1 MEADI
6 PTLQPATAAAATA
19 TGASDNTTDSG
30 SGSLKRKRRPRAP
43 CDGSSPCSNC
53 VRHEFSCSYKEK
65 PDEVYVPTT
74 QHESTRISAAANSL
88 PSKRVFDPTGRIQQ
102 RPQGMPTPAEH
113 LHPSP
118 VSLDEPLK
126 TENAS
131 ATAHNNPSA
140 GGGAAPFM
148 SEPAPDRVDRG
159 SSMSSEQEVDGL
171 GQVNDHTEGAEF
183 YGPTGTFYFLARLR
197 SRANTQKQQQP
208 QASRQDLQTS
218 PGGRAINQTSVVNL
232 LHSSDYSTSPDNRL
246 AGTPGKATP
255 SSVTRRESVQ
265 QIFATAGSRPLSA
278 SDAAFAAEV
287 ERECVRLYFQN
298 LHNIHPILEQASF
311 ARRCD
316 EEVWQRKSSLLDEPS
331 QQRRGA
337 RFLSLFNAVLAI
349 GAITAGET
357 SLLMEDHTLQFL
369 DRTELPGENETA
381 YPPIRLA
388 RRYFEKAKGYLED
401 ICESS
406 SLETA
411 QTLFLMSVFCQN
423 ALKPHSCYMY
433 SGMAIRTASAMGI
446 PTNIRSETSQESLL
460 WWSLYSHEI
469 EMCFSAGRQSGLR
482 GPSSYSI
489 PFPKTAGFVS
499 SSSCLINPMVD
510 LAKILMW
517 MTDNLSLH
525 NSHTSLQRL
534 SQTALNLDRELD
546 DWKTGLPR
554 ELRFDTSSL
563 EDSEFAMKQKTVL
576 KLRFLNARILL
587 HRQFIILKTLESD
600 RKTLSRHVSSCV
612 KAATETI
619 RFMHTSYLH
628 RPYFRTWW
636 YNCMYLLDACMVL
649 LHVLI
654 SNISPVPAEE
664 VIENL
669 EMSIEIFKAMKMLAV
684 ARRCAEIVAELLHV
698 AARPNNTATGGS
710 SSTTNTPA
718 AHHQQLYPQVQMQQ
732 QQQPAIK
739 MQEDTPATQAVH
751 ASPLFVPAEDLA
763 GLHHRGDGEMGEN
776 LIPGDFDANLV
787 DPNVVWN
794 FLNFEHWNAWSDA
807 AFR

>member
-1 MEADI
+1 MDADI
-6 PTLQPATAAAATA
+6 PTLPAGT
-19 TGASDNTTDSG
+19 SDNSESG
-30 SGSLKRKRRPRAP
+30 TLKRKRRP
-43 CDGSSPCSNC
+43 
-53 VRHEFSCSYKEK
+53 RHEFSCSYKDK
-65 PDEVYVPTT
+65 PEEV
-74 QHESTRISAAANSL
+74 
-88 PSKRVFDPTGRIQQ
+88 KRMFDPTGRIQQ
-102 RPQGMPTPAEH
+102 RPQSQPIPAEQ

-126 TENAS
+126 VENPV
-131 ATAHNNPSA
+131 TAANPHP
-140 GGGAAPFM
+140 PFM
-148 SEPAPDRVDRG
+148 SEPPMERDRG
-159 SSMSSEQEVDGL
+159 SSVVSSEQEVDGL

-197 SRANTQKQQQP
+197 SRANNSGGTQKQPQQP
-208 QASRQDLQTS
+208 GQPDSKTS
-218 PGGRAINQTSVVNL
+218 PGGKTLNQTSVVNL
-232 LHSSDYSTSPDNRL
+232 LHSSDYSTSPDNRH
-246 AGTPGKATP
+246 GHTPGKGTP
-255 SSVTRRESVQ
+255 SASAATRQDSVQ
-265 QIFATAGSRPLSA
+265 YGSGKVLTPADAVFAT
-278 SDAAFAAEV
+278 EV

-298 LHNIHPILEQASF
+298 LHNIHPILEQTGF
-311 ARRCD
+311 VKRCD
-316 EEVWQRKSSLLDEPS
+316 EEVWQRKAALEEPS

-337 RFLSLFNAVLAI
+337 RFLSLFNSVIAI

-369 DRTELPGENETA
+369 DRTELPGENETT

-388 RRYFEKAKGYLED
+388 RRYFERAKLYLED

-469 EMCFSAGRQSGLR
+469 HQ
-482 GPSSYSI
+482 
-489 PFPKTAGFVS
+489 GFVS

-546 DWKTGLPR
+546 DWKSGLPR

-587 HRQFIILKTLESD
+587 HRQFLILKTPESD

-654 SNISPVPAEE
+654 SNISSPFSNEE

-684 ARRCAEIVAELLHV
+684 ARRCAEIVTELLHV
-698 AARPNNTATGGS
+698 AAAPKTAAAAGGS
-710 SSTTNTPA
+710 GGGNAPNQRQTNEHVALQSDPA
-718 AHHQQLYPQVQMQQ
+718 AVAMKIQDETQQAMQQ
-732 QQQPAIK
+732 
-739 MQEDTPATQAVH
+739 TT
-751 ASPLFVPAEDLA
+751 SPMFMTE
-763 GLHHRGDGEMGEN
+763 GLDIHRGGDELGDN

>member
-1 MEADI
+1 MDADI
-6 PTLQPATAAAATA
+6 PTLPAGT
-19 TGASDNTTDSG
+19 SDNSESG
-30 SGSLKRKRRPRAP
+30 TLKRNVGRVRRW
-43 CDGSSPCSNC
+43 
-53 VRHEFSCSYKEK
+53 RHEFSCSYKDK
-65 PDEVYVPTT
+65 PEEV
-74 QHESTRISAAANSL
+74 
-88 PSKRVFDPTGRIQQ
+88 KRMFDPTGRIQQ
-102 RPQGMPTPAEH
+102 RPQSQPIPAEQ

-126 TENAS
+126 VENPV
-131 ATAHNNPSA
+131 TAANPHP
-140 GGGAAPFM
+140 PFM
-148 SEPAPDRVDRG
+148 SEPPMERDRG
-159 SSMSSEQEVDGL
+159 SSVVSSEQDVDGL

-197 SRANTQKQQQP
+197 SRANNSGTQKQPQQP
-208 QASRQDLQTS
+208 GQPDTKTSR
-218 PGGRAINQTSVVNL
+218 GGKTLNQTSVVNL
-232 LHSSDYSTSPDNRL
+232 LHSSDYSTSPDNRH
-246 AGTPGKATP
+246 GQTPGKGTP
-255 SSVTRRESVQ
+255 SASAATRRDSVQ
-265 QIFATAGSRPLSA
+265 YGNGKMLTPADAVFAT
-278 SDAAFAAEV
+278 EV

-298 LHNIHPILEQASF
+298 LHNIHPILEQTAF
-311 ARRCD
+311 VKRCD
-316 EEVWQRKSSLLDEPS
+316 EEVWQRKAALEEPS
-331 QQRRGA
+331 QLRRGA
-337 RFLSLFNAVLAI
+337 RFLSLFNSVIAI

-369 DRTELPGENETA
+369 DRTELPGKNETT

-388 RRYFEKAKGYLED
+388 RRYFERAKLYLED

-446 PTNIRSETSQESLL
+446 PTSIRSETSQESLL
-460 WWSLYSHEI
+460 WCY
-469 EMCFSAGRQSGLR
+469 Q
-482 GPSSYSI
+482 
-489 PFPKTAGFVS
+489 GFVS

-546 DWKTGLPR
+546 DWKSGLPR

-587 HRQFIILKTLESD
+587 HRQFLILKTPESD

-619 RFMHTSYLH
+619 RFMHASYLH

-654 SNISPVPAEE
+654 SNISSPFSNEE

-684 ARRCAEIVAELLHV
+684 ARRCAEIVTELLHV
-698 AARPNNTATGGS
+698 AAAPKTAAEAGGS
-710 SSTTNTPA
+710 GGGNPPNQRQANEHVALQSDPA
-718 AHHQQLYPQVQMQQ
+718 TVAMKIQDETQQAMQQ
-732 QQQPAIK
+732 
-739 MQEDTPATQAVH
+739 TT
-751 ASPLFVPAEDLA
+751 SPMFMTE
-763 GLHHRGDGEMGEN
+763 GLDIHRGGDELGDN

>member
-1 MEADI
+1 MDADI
-6 PTLQPATAAAATA
+6 PTLPAGT
-19 TGASDNTTDSG
+19 SDNSESG
-30 SGSLKRKRRPRAP
+30 TLKRKRRP
-43 CDGSSPCSNC
+43 
-53 VRHEFSCSYKEK
+53 RHEFSCSYKDK
-65 PDEVYVPTT
+65 PEEV
-74 QHESTRISAAANSL
+74 
-88 PSKRVFDPTGRIQQ
+88 KRMFDPTGRIQQ
-102 RPQGMPTPAEH
+102 RPQSQPIPAEQ

-126 TENAS
+126 VENPV
-131 ATAHNNPSA
+131 TAANPHP
-140 GGGAAPFM
+140 PFM
-148 SEPAPDRVDRG
+148 SEPPMERDRG
-159 SSMSSEQEVDGL
+159 SSVVSSEQEVDGL
-171 GQVNDHTEGAEF
+171 GQLNDHTEGAEF

-197 SRANTQKQQQP
+197 SRANNSGTQKQPQQP
-208 QASRQDLQTS
+208 GQPDTKTS
-218 PGGRAINQTSVVNL
+218 PGGKTLNQTSVVNL
-232 LHSSDYSTSPDNRL
+232 LHSSDYSTSPDNRH
-246 AGTPGKATP
+246 GQTPGKGTP
-255 SSVTRRESVQ
+255 SASAATRRDSVQ
-265 QIFATAGSRPLSA
+265 YGNGKMLTPADAVFAT
-278 SDAAFAAEV
+278 EV

-298 LHNIHPILEQASF
+298 LHNIHPILEQTAF
-311 ARRCD
+311 VKRCD
-316 EEVWQRKSSLLDEPS
+316 EEVWQRKAALEEPS

-337 RFLSLFNAVLAI
+337 RFLSLFNSVIAI

-369 DRTELPGENETA
+369 DRTELPGENETT

-388 RRYFEKAKGYLED
+388 RRYFERAKLYLED

-489 PFPKTAGFVS
+489 PFPRTAGFVS

-546 DWKTGLPR
+546 DWKSGLPR

-587 HRQFIILKTLESD
+587 HRQFLILKTPESD

-654 SNISPVPAEE
+654 SNISSPFSNEE

-684 ARRCAEIVAELLHV
+684 ARRCAEIVTELLHV
-698 AARPNNTATGGS
+698 AAAPKTAAAAGGS
-710 SSTTNTPA
+710 GGGNPPNQRQANEHVALQSDPA
-718 AHHQQLYPQVQMQQ
+718 TVAMKIQDETQQAMQQ
-732 QQQPAIK
+732 
-739 MQEDTPATQAVH
+739 TT
-751 ASPLFVPAEDLA
+751 SPMFMTE
-763 GLHHRGDGEMGEN
+763 GLDIHRGGDELGDN

>member
-1 MEADI
+1 MEADH
-6 PTLQPATAAAATA
+6 PTLPAPAAAT
-19 TGASDNTTDSG
+19 SDNPDA
-30 SGSLKRKRRPRAP
+30 GSLKRKRRP
-43 CDGSSPCSNC
+43 
-53 VRHEFSCSYKEK
+53 RHEFSCSYKEK
-65 PDEVYVPTT
+65 PEET
-74 QHESTRISAAANSL
+74 
-88 PSKRVFDPTGRIQQ
+88 KRMYDPTGRIQQ
-102 RPQGMPTPAEH
+102 RPPSQLGQPIGPMPPVSAEQ

-126 TENAS
+126 AENLN
-131 ATAHNNPSA
+131 TTYMPD
-140 GGGAAPFM
+140 
-148 SEPAPDRVDRG
+148 PAPDRERG
-159 SSMSSEQEVDGL
+159 SSISSEQEVDGL
-171 GQVNDHTEGAEF
+171 GQVNEHTEGAEF

-197 SRANTQKQQQP
+197 SRANTQKQPPNGPPDTQK
-208 QASRQDLQTS
+208 S
-218 PGGRAINQTSVVNL
+218 PGKSLIQTSVVNL

-246 AGTPGKATP
+246 GHTPGKGTP
-255 SSVTRRESVQ
+255 SNSAARRESVQ
-265 QIFATAGSRPLSA
+265 YINGKTPSAADATFAVDL
-278 SDAAFAAEV
+278 

-298 LHNIHPILEQASF
+298 LHNIHPILEQSSF
-311 ARRCD
+311 AKRCD
-316 EEVWQRKSSLLDEPS
+316 DEVWQRKNGFEEPS

-337 RFLSLFNAVLAI
+337 RFLSLFNAVVAI

-369 DRTELPGENETA
+369 DRTEQAGENETT

-388 RRYFEKAKGYLED
+388 RRYFERAKLHMED
-401 ICESS
+401 VCESS

-534 SQTALNLDRELD
+534 SQTALNLDRDLD
-546 DWKTGLPR
+546 DWKSGLPR

-587 HRQFIILKTLESD
+587 HRQFLIIKTPEAD

-649 LHVLI
+649 IHVLI
-654 SNISPVPAEE
+654 SNISPFPNEE

-684 ARRCAEIVAELLHV
+684 ARRCAEIVTELLHV
-698 AARPNNTATGGS
+698 AAKPNV
-710 SSTTNTPA
+710 PA
-718 AHHQQLYPQVQMQQ
+718 AQRQTIAHTSAAAANLETMVKLDENHVVNTSQMF
-732 QQQPAIK
+732 
-739 MQEDTPATQAVH
+739 MT
-751 ASPLFVPAEDLA
+751 EDL
-763 GLHHRGDGEMGEN
+763 GVQRIDGDLGEN

>member
-1 MEADI
+1 MSVYI
-6 PTLQPATAAAATA
+6 T
-19 TGASDNTTDSG
+19 
-30 SGSLKRKRRPRAP
+30 
-43 CDGSSPCSNC
+43 C
-53 VRHEFSCSYKEK
+53 HEFSCSYKDK
-65 PDEVYVPTT
+65 PEEV
-74 QHESTRISAAANSL
+74 
-88 PSKRVFDPTGRIQQ
+88 KRMFDPTGRIQQ
-102 RPQGMPTPAEH
+102 RPQSQPIPAEQ

-126 TENAS
+126 VENPVT
-131 ATAHNNPSA
+131 ATNPHP
-140 GGGAAPFM
+140 PFM
-148 SEPAPDRVDRG
+148 SEPPMERDRG
-159 SSMSSEQEVDGL
+159 SSVVSSEQEIDGL

-197 SRANTQKQQQP
+197 SRANNSGGTQKQPQQP
-208 QASRQDLQTS
+208 DSKTS
-218 PGGRAINQTSVVNL
+218 PGGKTLNQTSVVNL
-232 LHSSDYSTSPDNRL
+232 LHSSDYSTSPDNRH
-246 AGTPGKATP
+246 GHTPGKGTP
-255 SSVTRRESVQ
+255 SASAATRRDSVQ
-265 QIFATAGSRPLSA
+265 YGNGKVLTSADAVFAT
-278 SDAAFAAEV
+278 EV

-298 LHNIHPILEQASF
+298 LHNIHPILEQAGF
-311 ARRCD
+311 VKRCD
-316 EEVWQRKSSLLDEPS
+316 EEVWQRKAALEEPS

-337 RFLSLFNAVLAI
+337 RFLSLFNSVIAI

-369 DRTELPGENETA
+369 DRTELPGENETT

-388 RRYFEKAKGYLED
+388 RRYFERAKLYLED

-469 EMCFSAGRQSGLR
+469 
-482 GPSSYSI
+482 SYSI
-489 PFPKTAGFVS
+489 PFPRTAGFVS

-546 DWKTGLPR
+546 DWKSGLPR

-587 HRQFIILKTLESD
+587 HRQFLILKTPESD

-654 SNISPVPAEE
+654 SNISSPFSNEE

-684 ARRCAEIVAELLHV
+684 ARRCAEIVTELLHV
-698 AARPNNTATGGS
+698 AAAPKTAAAAGGS
-710 SSTTNTPA
+710 GGGNPPNQRQTNEHVALQSDPA
-718 AHHQQLYPQVQMQQ
+718 TVAMKIQDETQQAMQQ
-732 QQQPAIK
+732 
-739 MQEDTPATQAVH
+739 TT
-751 ASPLFVPAEDLA
+751 SPMFMTE
-763 GLHHRGDGEMGEN
+763 GLDIHRGGDELGDN

>member
-1 MEADI
+1 MDGDAARDQVHEGDDAEPVGS
-6 PTLQPATAAAATA
+6 PTPAA
-19 TGASDNTTDSG
+19 
-30 SGSLKRKRRPRAP
+30 

-53 VRHEFSCSYKEK
+53 VRHEFSCSYKDK
-65 PDEVYVPTT
+65 PEEVYVNQT
-74 QHESTRISAAANSL
+74 QVDSPPCPVKVSDYMPSVRGCSTR
-88 PSKRVFDPTGRIQQ
+88 TGRIQQ
-102 RPQGMPTPAEH
+102 RPQSQPIPAEQ

-126 TENAS
+126 VENPAS
-131 ATAHNNPSA
+131 TATNPHS
-140 GGGAAPFM
+140 PFM
-148 SEPAPDRVDRG
+148 SEPPMERDRG
-159 SSMSSEQEVDGL
+159 SSVVSSEQEVDGL

-197 SRANTQKQQQP
+197 SRANNSGGGGTQKQLQQP
-208 QASRQDLQTS
+208 DSKTS
-218 PGGRAINQTSVVNL
+218 PGGKTLNQTSVVNL
-232 LHSSDYSTSPDNRL
+232 LHSSDYSTSPDNRH
-246 AGTPGKATP
+246 GQTPGKGTP
-255 SSVTRRESVQ
+255 SASAATRRDSVQ
-265 QIFATAGSRPLSA
+265 YGNGKVLNPADAVFAT
-278 SDAAFAAEV
+278 EV

-298 LHNIHPILEQASF
+298 LHNIHPILEQTAF
-311 ARRCD
+311 VKRCD
-316 EEVWQRKSSLLDEPS
+316 EEVWQRKAALEEPS

-337 RFLSLFNAVLAI
+337 RFLSLFNSVIAI

-369 DRTELPGENETA
+369 DRTEQPGENETT

-388 RRYFEKAKGYLED
+388 RRYFERAKLYLED

-460 WWSLYSHEI
+460 W
-469 EMCFSAGRQSGLR
+469 C
-482 GPSSYSI
+482 
-489 PFPKTAGFVS
+489 

-546 DWKTGLPR
+546 DWKSGLPR

-563 EDSEFAMKQKTVL
+563 EDSEFAMKQKL
-576 KLRFLNARILL
+576 SSSFFL
-587 HRQFIILKTLESD
+587 ILKTPESD

-619 RFMHTSYLH
+619 RFMHTSHLH

-649 LHVLI
+649 HVLI
-654 SNISPVPAEE
+654 SNISSPFSNEE

-684 ARRCAEIVAELLHV
+684 ARRCAEIVTELLHV
-698 AARPNNTATGGS
+698 AAAPKTAAGAAGGS
-710 SSTTNTPA
+710 GGGSALNQRQSSSNNNSNEHGVSLQSDPA
-718 AHHQQLYPQVQMQQ
+718 TVAAMKLQDETQQAMQQ
-732 QQQPAIK
+732 
-739 MQEDTPATQAVH
+739 TT
-751 ASPLFVPAEDLA
+751 SPMFMTE
-763 GLHHRGDGEMGEN
+763 GLDMHRGGEGELGDN

>member
-1 MEADI
+1 MEAEI
-6 PTLQPATAAAATA
+6 PTLPAPVANNSEPGT
-19 TGASDNTTDSG
+19 
-30 SGSLKRKRRPRAP
+30 LKRKRQP
-43 CDGSSPCSNC
+43 
-53 VRHEFSCSYKEK
+53 RHEFSCSYKEK
-65 PDEVYVPTT
+65 PEEVYV
-74 QHESTRISAAANSL
+74 AYCG
-88 PSKRVFDPTGRIQQ
+88 PSKRMVDPTGRIQQ
-102 RPQGMPTPAEH
+102 RRQSQPILPEQ

-126 TENAS
+126 VESANPQIMPEPMPERERAS
-131 ATAHNNPSA
+131 SI
-140 GGGAAPFM
+140 
-148 SEPAPDRVDRG
+148 
-159 SSMSSEQEVDGL
+159 SSEQEVDGL

-197 SRANTQKQQQP
+197 LRANTSTQKQP
-208 QASRQDLQTS
+208 HVGPTDTKNS
-218 PGGRAINQTSVVNL
+218 PGKSLNQTSVVNL
-232 LHSSDYSTSPDNRL
+232 LHSSDYSTSPDNRH
-246 AGTPGKATP
+246 GHTPGKGTP
-255 SSVTRRESVQ
+255 SNSTRRDSIQ
-265 QIFATAGSRPLSA
+265 YGNGKTLSA
-278 SDAAFAAEV
+278 ADVSFASEV

-298 LHNIHPILEQASF
+298 LHNIHPILEQSTF
-311 ARRCD
+311 VRRCED
-316 EEVWQRKSSLLDEPS
+316 EVWQKKTGFEEPF

-337 RFLSLFNAVLAI
+337 RFLSLFNSVLAI

-369 DRTELPGENETA
+369 DRTEQPGENETT

-388 RRYFEKAKGYLED
+388 RRYFEKVKLYLED

-482 GPSSYSI
+482 GPGSYSI

-546 DWKTGLPR
+546 DWKSGLPR

-587 HRQFIILKTLESD
+587 HRQFLILKTPESD

-654 SNISPVPAEE
+654 SNISPFPAEE

-684 ARRCAEIVAELLHV
+684 ARRCAEIVTELLHV
-698 AARPNNTATGGS
+698 AAKPENPGIQKQTAV
-710 SSTTNTPA
+710 NLPA
-718 AHHQQLYPQVQMQQ
+718 EAESMIKLQDEAQPMQ
-732 QQQPAIK
+732 A
-739 MQEDTPATQAVH
+739 A
-751 ASPLFVPAEDLA
+751 PLFITEDMNV
-763 GLHHRGDGEMGEN
+763 HRGPNELGEN